1 MKILNSLK
9 SLGDGEG
16 RRPCR
21 SLEAAAFWISDL
33 AQAEQHR
40 GGRSWDLASLG
51 SVSAFGVG
59 LVGIKGSV
67 PWFWLALHAKGIL
80 DTSPSSIHKAF

>member
-16 RRPCR
+16 RRQCR
-21 SLEAAAFWISDL
+21 SLEAVTFQLTHL

-40 GGRSWDLASLG
+40 GGHSWDLA
-51 SVSAFGVG
+51 FGVCDLGGG
-59 LVGIKGSV
+59 LVGINDSV
-67 PWFWLALHAKGIL
+67 AWHC
-80 DTSPSSIHKAF
+80 